1 MVLST
6 SVSVVSTPL
15 ATLPQPL
22 ADALQ
27 DMVASVTIRPDLC
40 IQHPQYQ
47 PFQVPPEMISRFE
60 HIPADLRQKYLMLQL
75 RSFLYGIYYNGSL
88 QAELA
93 PDNAAERK
101 TRFQDLENNTY
112 LGVDLDFLAQLRQ
125 HNAGTGYF
133 DPGWQVIEQF
143 SEVIFSV
150 KKGGLTLYI
159 DRQQH
164 LASEVTPTVGEVV
177 AICLPSNLMQN
188 GFYVAVGNAGKSSDQ
203 VEQGQETIV
212 RVYFNLTSQG
222 AGAVMK
228 TLTQQMNAQGLPFTF
243 KVLYN
248 PANYQRHDAGVL
260 YVERSH
266 YPQVRGLLQS
276 VYAEHQS
283 HFGQQEPL
291 FTKRLASG
299 LGLAEEPDRKFGQS
313 ESFGQNRCQ
322 ILANALL
329 EAEAFNDDPDHPE
342 QRLAAIQRHFQQ
354 VGLDLTR
361 PYLNANSEDIYAP
374 LDL

>member
-6 SVSVVSTPL
+6 SVASASL
-15 ATLPQPL
+15 ATLPPNL
-22 ADALQ
+22 ADALE
-27 DMVASVTIRPDLC
+27 DMAASVTIQSGLC
-40 IQHPQYQ
+40 IKHPQYQ
-47 PFQVPPEMISRFE
+47 PFQVPPEIVNRFE
-60 HIPADLRQKYLMLQL
+60 NVPADLKQKYLMLQL

-88 QAELA
+88 QTELA
-93 PDNAAERK
+93 LDSDSEK
-101 TRFQDLENNTY
+101 QTQFQDLENNTY
-112 LGVDLDFLAQLRQ
+112 FGLDLDFLTQLHQR
-125 HNAGTGYF
+125 NTGIGYF
-133 DPGWQVIEQF
+133 DPGWQVVEQV
-143 SEVIFSV
+143 SEENLTV

-177 AICLPSNLMQN
+177 AIRLPSNLMQN
-188 GFYVAVGNAGKSSDQ
+188 GFYVAVGNAGKSSER
-203 VEQGQETIV
+203 VEQGQEPIV
-212 RVYFNLTSQG
+212 RVYFNVTSQG

-228 TLTQQMNAQGLPFTF
+228 TLTQLINAKGLPFTF

-266 YPQVRGLLQS
+266 YLQVRGLLQL

-291 FTKRLASG
+291 FTKRLAPG

-329 EAEAFNDDPDHPE
+329 EAEAFSDKPDHPE
-342 QRLAAIQRHFQQ
+342 QRLATIQRHFQQ
-354 VGLDLTR
+354 IGLNLTR
-361 PYLNANSEDIYAP
+361 PYLNANAEDIYAP